1 MEVLS
6 DNDLKIPEVQRWE
19 FLQTRVRIIWK
30 RPRGRPSD
38 TNWLLGKQR
47 LPVCPSLNLQEKVK
61 ERVQEKFEDKRNFIY
76 DSVRSRRPRVRS

>member
-38 TNWLLGKQR
+38 TNWLLGK
-47 LPVCPSLNLQEKVK
+47 
-61 ERVQEKFEDKRNFIY
+61 
-76 DSVRSRRPRVRS
+76 